1 MINLKLILR
10 RMYRQKLSASM
21 RIISLGLGI
30 GSAVVLLFISINE
43 YSKDTFYTNSD
54 TIYALFNDIKSPD
67 YSGTSNTVVQK
78 YTPALVKDFP
88 QIQSGTVVYNNQKTH
103 FIVNNDV
110 FELNTLYADSGFFN
124 VFKRK
129 VIIGNPKALY
139 LLNSAVITK
148 KTAHKLFGSTE
159 AAIGKIIKLDAE
171 RDITVNAVIENWP
184 VNSSFT
190 SDVIISFATLK
201 DEKRLYMGWNG
212 GDSFNGYV
220 LFADGT
226 DVKSIEKQ
234 LPKFQQKYYDSSQD
248 EAKGFS
254 THYFFV
260 PISKVNIV
268 ANPQMKVMIFLFIAI
283 AILIYILVNFNYL
296 IIIISQQA
304 SFKKEIYIQRAVGA
318 SVSDLRTYIVQD
330 SIFHIALSSLVAIV
344 FIYSI
349 SPFVE
354 GLFDY
359 SLIAAFTQST
369 FIILFL
375 LLFTFTLLLN
385 YFVPLTSILRLYYSR
400 NQNNK
405 TPKIKSL
412 FKSSLLIFQITV
424 SIILA
429 VFMYVIYSQFN
440 YITNFNK
447 GYNSNNLVYVE
458 LGSKEL
464 YSKDKLIKN
473 EILRMPNV
481 FAASLSDGLP
491 IWGLPGNGFY
501 KNSAKEK
508 LKIFRNLYVDRDFFN
523 CLGIKIEGNTFNKND
538 KNAVIITNSVSK
550 IMGMQQSVGNSIF
563 RNRTLNIKGECKDIA
578 TYSIHSKMQPIVFSH
593 YTKAS
598 PYSVLSIKLNT
609 KDILRT
615 IDQIKAKIEEL
626 APNQIVQ
633 IKFYDTQLQENYEF
647 DRAVQKT
654 ISFFSLLAVIIT
666 LAGLIGFT
674 MQNIEARTKE
684 LAIRKVNGASQL
696 VLLYTLNKSFIIST
710 LIAIIIALP
719 IAYITST
726 MWLQNY
732 AYSIELSPW
741 FFIIAAIISL
751 LIIATTVSL
760 FTIKIIRQNPVKSLR
775 YE

>member
-10 RMYRQKLSASM
+10 RMYRQKLSASL

-54 TIYALFNDIKSPD
+54 TIYALFNAIKSPD
-67 YSGTSNTVVQK
+67 YSGTGNTIVQK

-88 QIQSGTVVYNNQKTH
+88 QIQSGTVVFNNQKTH

-129 VIIGNPKALY
+129 IIIGNPKALY

-190 SDVIISFATLK
+190 PDVIISFATLK
-201 DEKRLYMGWNG
+201 DEKRLYMGWDG

-268 ANPQMKVMIFLFIAI
+268 ANPQMKVMIFLFITI

-304 SFKKEIYIQRAVGA
+304 RFKKEIYIQRAVGA
-318 SVSDLRTYIVQD
+318 SISDLRTYIVQD
-330 SIFHIALSSLVAIV
+330 SIFYIALSSLVAIV

-354 GLFDY
+354 ELFGY
-359 SLIAAFTQST
+359 SLIAAFRQST
-369 FIILFL
+369 FIILFT
-375 LLFTFTLLLN
+375 LLFAFTLLLN
-385 YFVPLTSILRLYYSR
+385 YFVPLTSILKLYYSR
-400 NQNNK
+400 NRNNK

-412 FKSSLLIFQITV
+412 FKSSLLSFQIAV

-440 YITNFNK
+440 YINNFDK

-464 YSKDKLIKN
+464 YTKDKLIKN

-481 FAASLSDGLP
+481 FAASLSDDLP

-501 KNSAKEK
+501 KNSAKEE
-508 LKIFRNLYVDRDFFN
+508 LKIFRNIYVDRDFFN
-523 CLGIKIEGNTFNKND
+523 CLGIKIKGNTFNKND

-593 YTKAS
+593 YTEAS

-626 APNQIVQ
+626 APNQIIQ
-633 IKFYDTQLQENYEF
+633 IKFYDTQLRENYEF

-674 MQNIEARTKE
+674 MQNIEMRTKE
-684 LAIRKVNGASQL
+684 LAIRKVNGASNSI
-696 VLLYTLNKSFIIST
+696 LLYTLNKTYLLTILIAV
-710 LIAIIIALP
+710 LIAIPISYELSAL
-719 IAYITST
+719 
-726 MWLQNY
+726 WLQSF
-732 AYSIELSPW
+732 AYSIELSFW
-741 FFIIAAIISL
+741 IFVLAALISVIIIGI
-751 LIIATTVSL
+751 TVSL
-760 FTIKIIRQNPVKSLR
+760 FTLKTIMQNPVKSLR